1 MNSSPH
7 DRSPS
12 RDGQTSRPP
21 DTLAGVFALRGFAD
35 GLPPWAAHENDDARA
50 KVLLGQR
57 KYTVNRSSLE
67 ERIYVNLVVM
77 FRALLHFS
85 AMNHEIAIYHAVD
98 RACSF
103 ATSHARQIR
112 DLTKFY
118 SARRKIYR
126 RESDRG
132 EKPTLLAALADEWC
146 HLWSHAV
153 NRAPVNERDE
163 YALFDDK
170 MAQWADLLQDVDL
183 LLSPGFWPYSDDRSA
198 PQRPEEHQLQREDA
212 NANKK
217 HLLSSEDEA
226 PDSASK
232 RHCVESA
239 RATDS
244 LPSPSDSRGRGHSS
258 RDLTPARTERL
269 PRIDEGTPQADRVQA
284 DHAGQDVSPEQPGET
299 HHSTYKRDPPAEID
313 KIHSG
318 LDGHLASK
326 DALSEMAESHKARFQ
341 GLEASSTIAQAVAK
355 NTEHSLA
362 LEELSTRL
370 QDQING
376 HGARLDSLEGRQ
388 IHNAM
393 SDDDAK
399 RIETLEQRNRD
410 LGKQLDD
417 LRAQSSLSEAPS
429 TARFN
434 ALQDQVSALAR
445 RVAESDS
452 RAQAESTHI
461 MEAEP
466 TRQTQAELIETQ
478 SQHIAK
484 LQQQIESNQRV
495 IDLEPEFETV
505 KDQLTEVRAAV
516 EGKDILGRSLRDR
529 LEHSLGFA
537 RAIHARDVF
546 RTREQ
551 MLASA
556 DVVVQLERALQS
568 LEKMKEL

>member
-1 MNSSPH
+1 
-7 DRSPS
+7 
-12 RDGQTSRPP
+12 
-21 DTLAGVFALRGFAD
+21 
-35 GLPPWAAHENDDARA
+35 
-50 KVLLGQR
+50 
-57 KYTVNRSSLE
+57 
-67 ERIYVNLVVM
+67 M

-85 AMNHEIAIYHAVD
+85 AMNHEIAIYRAVD

-118 SARRKIYR
+118 SARRKAYR

-132 EKPTLLAALADEWC
+132 EKPTLLAALTDEWC

-153 NRAPVNERDE
+153 NRAPLYERE
-163 YALFDDK
+163 HFALFDDK

-198 PQRPEEHQLQREDA
+198 PQRPEEQQIQREDA
-212 NANKK
+212 NSNKK
-217 HLLSSEDEA
+217 RLLSSEDEA
-226 PDSASK
+226 PDSVSK

-239 RATDS
+239 RATDC

-269 PRIDEGTPQADRVQA
+269 SRIDEGTPQADRVQA
-284 DHAGQDVSPEQPGET
+284 DHAGQDVAPEQPGET
-299 HHSTYKRDPPAEID
+299 DHSAYKRDPPAEID
-313 KIHSG
+313 KTHSG
-318 LDGHLASK
+318 LDGHLTSK
-326 DALSEMAESHKARFQ
+326 DALSEMAESREDGFQ
-341 GLEASSTIAQAVAK
+341 RLEAPSTIAQAISK
-355 NTEHSLA
+355 NTEHSFA
-362 LEELSTRL
+362 LEGLGTRL

-376 HGARLDSLEGRQ
+376 HGARLDRLEGRQ

-393 SDDDAK
+393 SEEDAK
-399 RIETLEQRNRD
+399 RIETLEQRNKD
-410 LGKQLDD
+410 LGEQLDD
-417 LRAQSSLSEAPS
+417 LRAQSSLSDGLDRD
-429 TARFN
+429 RFN
-434 ALQDQVSALAR
+434 ALQDQFSALAR

-452 RAQAESTHI
+452 RAQAESNHI
-461 MEAEP
+461 KEAEL

-495 IDLEPEFETV
+495 IDLEKEFETV
-505 KDQLTEVRAAV
+505 KNQLTEVQAAV

-537 RAIHARDVF
+537 RAIHAREVF

-568 LEKMKEL
+568 LERMKEL

>member
-1 MNSSPH
+1 MDKPLDRQTPSPAF
-7 DRSPS
+7 SPS
-12 RDGQTSRPP
+12 
-21 DTLAGVFALRGFAD
+21 
-35 GLPPWAAHENDDARA
+35 E
-50 KVLLGQR
+50 VLLGQR

-417 LRAQSSLSEAPS
+417 LQ
-429 TARFN
+429 
-434 ALQDQVSALAR
+434 
-445 RVAESDS
+445 
-452 RAQAESTHI
+452 STHI

-529 LEHSLGFA
+529 LEHSLLFQWWTLRG
-537 RAIHARDVF
+537 
-546 RTREQ
+546 
-551 MLASA
+551 LGPPS
-556 DVVVQLERALQS
+556 
-568 LEKMKEL
+568 